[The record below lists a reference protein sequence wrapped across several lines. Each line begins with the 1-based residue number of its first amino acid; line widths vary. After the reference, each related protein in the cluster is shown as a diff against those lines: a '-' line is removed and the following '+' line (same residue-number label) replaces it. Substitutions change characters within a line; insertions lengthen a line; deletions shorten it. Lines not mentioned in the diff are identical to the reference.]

1 MTYCPLP
8 FRHVFIEPRGIK
20 PCCSFTEMQD
30 MSVSEW
36 LASERLRRLQD
47 NILLG
52 EVDSGCR
59 DCVNNELK
67 TGVSTRLGALKDYDG
82 RRFDQTQIDYV
93 DYRGSN
99 ICNFRCRSCEPYFSN
114 GIAQDVRKS
123 IFLQTVHQVP
133 PEKTAQADDPGWIMQ
148 NLRNIRRLMF
158 TGGEPT
164 IMPGVREI
172 IQAVKD
178 QRTDTEIIMITNGSF
193 RDEYWI
199 DLARE
204 MPNLNFTVSIDAV
217 GPATAVIRHGSDWSV
232 IENNIHKLAQHGHSV
247 NFSTVITRLNLFQ
260 LVPLLT
266 FAKTIR
272 DGYDRPNGRT
282 QFIQI
287 CNHPAFLSPL
297 NWPDE
302 LRAKALSYLSSILT
316 WEDHLP
322 TRSVITNLIDAIK
335 THVYD
340 PAQWNLGEHY
350 NQELDLMRGED
361 HHGLYDPAW

>member
-20 PCCSFTEMQD
+20 PCCSFIETQD
-30 MSVSEW
+30 MSAAEW
-36 LASERLRRLQD
+36 LVSDRLKQLQD

-52 EVDSGCR
+52 EVDPGCR

-67 TGVSTRLGALKDYDG
+67 TGTSTRLGALKDYDG
-82 RRFDQTQIDYV
+82 RRFDQTQIDYI

-114 GIAQDVRKS
+114 GIAQDVRRS
-123 IFLQTVHQVP
+123 MFLQTVHQVP
-133 PEKTAQADDPGWIMQ
+133 PEKTAKADDPMWIMQ
-148 NLRNIRRLMF
+148 NLPNIRRLMF

-164 IMPGVREI
+164 VMPGVREI
-172 IQAVKD
+172 IQAVRD
-178 QRTDTEIIMITNGSF
+178 RGTDTEIIMITNGSF
-193 RDEYWI
+193 RDSYWI

-217 GPATAVIRHGSDWSV
+217 GPAAAIIRHGSDWSV
-232 IENNIHKLAQHGHSV
+232 IESNIRELAQHGHSV

-266 FAKTIR
+266 FAKNIR

-287 CNHPAFLSPL
+287 CSHPAFLSPL
-297 NWPDE
+297 NWPDG
-302 LRAKALSYLSSILT
+302 LREKAIEYLSSVLT

-322 TRSVITNLIDAIK
+322 TRSVIINLIDAIK

-340 PAQWNLGEHY
+340 LAQWNQGERY

>member
-164 IMPGVREI
+164 VIPEVRSI
-172 IQAVKD
+172 IQDILEDPTIETKLLITTNCSF
-178 QRTDTEIIMITNGSF
+178 TDRFWYDLVDKLPRDVNKKHTKENIIKMLKKYT
-193 RDEYWI
+193 
-199 DLARE
+199 
-204 MPNLNFTVSIDAV
+204 
-217 GPATAVIRHGSDWSV
+217 
-232 IENNIHKLAQHGHSV
+232 KL
-247 NFSTVITRLNLFQ
+247 
-260 LVPLLT
+260 
-266 FAKTIR
+266 
-272 DGYDRPNGRT
+272 
-282 QFIQI
+282 
-287 CNHPAFLSPL
+287 
-297 NWPDE
+297 
-302 LRAKALSYLSSILT
+302 
-316 WEDHLP
+316 
-322 TRSVITNLIDAIK
+322 
-335 THVYD
+335 
-340 PAQWNLGEHY
+340 
-350 NQELDLMRGED
+350 
-361 HHGLYDPAW
+361 